1 MTPSP
6 TAAGGARDD
15 SLSQRLGLLH
25 AQIRRELPAVD
36 RVACALYEPE
46 TDLLRTFVHSTGQA
60 TPLRG
65 YHLRLADSP
74 SLAALVAGRGERVID
89 DIAVELHDHGA
100 THTQWL
106 LAQGYRSSYTL
117 PLFEREQLLGV
128 LFFDALE
135 GAAFTA
141 AVCDRLRPYA
151 ALVGMLLSLEFST
164 ARLLLGS
171 VDLAREFANLRDI
184 ETGAHLRRI
193 AALAQLVAAGL
204 APVRG
209 YDDEF
214 IEHVYLFAP
223 LHDIGK
229 IGVPDAV
236 LLKPGRLEP
245 AEWAQ
250 MVLHVAKGEQIVER
264 LVATFGLQHASGIEV
279 LSQIVAA
286 HHERPDGSGYPRG
299 LRGDAVPEAAR
310 IVAVADVYDA
320 LRSERPYKPAWGHA
334 EAAAEL
340 RRMAA
345 LDRLDAGAVEALLA
359 QPEASEAILRAHVE
373 ASPGAV
379 GAASIDPAEP
389 PGR

>member
-6 TAAGGARDD
+6 HPTDD

-36 RVACALYEPE
+36 RVACALHEAE
-46 TDLLRTFVHSTGQA
+46 TGQLRTFVHSTGHA

-74 SLAALVAGRGERVID
+74 SLAALVATRSERVID
-89 DIAVELHDHGA
+89 DIAVELHDHGTA
-100 THTQWL
+100 HTQWL

-135 GAAFTA
+135 PAVFTPEA
-141 AVCDRLRPYA
+141 CDRLRPYA
-151 ALVGMLLSLEFST
+151 ALIGMLLSLEFSN
-164 ARLLLGS
+164 ARMLLGS

-193 AALAQLVAAGL
+193 AALAQLVALGL
-204 APVRG
+204 ADARG

-236 LLKPGRLEP
+236 LLKPGRLDP
-245 AEWAQ
+245 PEWAQ
-250 MVLHVAKGEQIVER
+250 MVQHVTKGEQIVER
-264 LVATFGLQHASGIEV
+264 LVETFGLQHASGVQV
-279 LSQIVAA
+279 LRQIVAA
-286 HHERPDGSGYPRG
+286 HHER
-299 LRGDAVPEAAR
+299 
-310 IVAVADVYDA
+310 
-320 LRSERPYKPAWGHA
+320 
-334 EAAAEL
+334 
-340 RRMAA
+340 
-345 LDRLDAGAVEALLA
+345 
-359 QPEASEAILRAHVE
+359 
-373 ASPGAV
+373 
-379 GAASIDPAEP
+379 
-389 PGR
+389 